1 MHNQAMSSLLRRLAA
16 RLGMDVIARA
26 RSPVLLLLAA
36 SIFII
41 DLIVPDLI
49 PFVDEIL
56 LGIVTLV
63 LARRRLPGA
72 TDDRHRDENQ
82 PV

>member
-1 MHNQAMSSLLRRLAA
+1 MHNQPMASFLRRLAA

-36 SIFII
+36 MIFIG

-63 LARRRLPGA
+63 LARRRMPGA
-72 TDDRHRDENQ
+72 ADDRPHDENQ
-82 PV
+82 RV